1 MPLANWKTIAA
12 SIGECNSC
20 VFRHSSITPLA
31 PRQVPVP
38 VRVMFIGEN
47 PSWAESQPEPFAQG
61 TISGDAL
68 DAHYLRP
75 LGLDRRQV
83 WITDLMKCRYP
94 KDIYRAKG
102 TYDTQIQEAA
112 STCSIL
118 WLVKEIE
125 LARPK
130 VLVTLSNTQVY
141 QRFRGIFRL
150 RVSHSF
156 EDAVGK
162 AHAIELGGYRT
173 ILFPMVHPDVSRP
186 EGDGDNRKLNVRMK
200 WAPLHRD
207 NHTAMLK
214 KLLGT

>member
-1 MPLANWKTIAA
+1 MPLANWETIAA

-61 TISGDAL
+61 TISGKAL

-102 TYDTQIQEAA
+102 VYDAQIQRAA
-112 STCSIL
+112 STCSTL
-118 WLVKEIE
+118 WLVKEVE

-141 QRFRGIFRL
+141 QRFRRIFRL
-150 RVSHSF
+150 RVPHSF
-156 EDAVGK
+156 EDAVGR
-162 AHAIELGGYRT
+162 AHSIELGGYRA

-207 NHTAMLK
+207 NHIAMLK
-214 KLLGT
+214 ELLDT